1 MKELK
6 YSLQNYKLKVAFR
19 DELDD
24 TTYEFIRNSIED
36 EIVKYKEITALED
49 KSSEIY
55 KFNTALSDFAGSRD
69 FFDYIMDAIYWFG
82 ITDGIFNP
90 FVVSTVK
97 EDFENIQSS
106 TKWEKDSLFKLKQIS
121 YDFPRNI
128 GELRKYVDIDYT
140 NYRVKFLRPL
150 KLDLIGISKGIFIDK
165 ICKRLCK
172 HVDNMS
178 ITFGGDKFYKT
189 ADPEQPWVV
198 SIDNPVTNEK
208 AEINL
213 TAANQAVSVSGNIG
227 TNDVIDD
234 LSKYVILDPK
244 NQMPFNNDLAIVI
257 VKADNSKTADVLA
270 KAFLIGTEEERTRL
284 ARKFPDIKRIEI
296 DTKGKLIVY

>member
-6 YSLQNYKLKVAFR
+6 YKLQNYKLKVEFR
-19 DELDD
+19 DEVDAATFD
-24 TTYEFIRNSIED
+24 FIEKSIED
-36 EIVKYKEITALED
+36 EIENYKEITTLED
-49 KSSEIY
+49 TNSQIY
-55 KFNTALSDFAGSRD
+55 KFNTALSEFSGSRD
-69 FFDYIMDAIYWFG
+69 FFDYLMDAIYWFG

-90 FVVSTVK
+90 FVVTTVQK
-97 EDFENIQSS
+97 DFENIQNSNQ
-106 TKWEKDSLFKLKQIS
+106 WEKDSLFKLKQIS
-121 YDFPRNI
+121 HDFPRNI

-140 NYRVKFLRPL
+140 NYQVKFLRPL

-172 HVDNMS
+172 HVNNMA
-178 ITFGGDKFYKT
+178 INFGGDKFYKT
-189 ADPEQPWVV
+189 DDPENPWVV

-227 TNDVIDD
+227 ANDVIDD

-244 NQMPFNNDLAIVI
+244 NQKPFNNDLAIVI

-270 KAFLIGTEEERTRL
+270 KAFLIGTEDERNRL
-284 ARKFPDIKRIEI
+284 AKKFPDIKRIEI
-296 DTKGKLIVY
+296 DDKGKLIVY